1 MPESVHGHTLDCLLV
16 PSDVTDFVHAMPKAE
31 LHVHLVGSASVP
43 TVVELA
49 RRHPERGV
57 PTDPDALA
65 AFYEFRDFTHFIE
78 VYQKVSALVTTP
90 EDVTALVTGLGRDL
104 AASNVRYAEVTVTP
118 YSHLLAGIEPAAVAQ
133 ALTEGRRRV
142 AADRGI
148 ELAWIFDIP
157 GEYGVPSGRDTLA
170 WVERHAP
177 EGTVGF
183 GLGGP
188 EVGVERAQFADVFA
202 AARAAGLHCIPHAG
216 ETTGPET
223 VWSALRDLG
232 AERIGHGVGSADDPR
247 LVEYLAAERIPLEM
261 CPTSNV
267 CTGAVARI
275 EDHPL
280 PRLLR
285 AGVPVTLNT
294 DDPGMFATD
303 LNREYDVALDVLGLT
318 LTELRTLA
326 GNAIDAA
333 FCSTETKA
341 KLRAAAAH
349 T

>member
-1 MPESVHGHTLDCLLV
+1 MPSFLD
-16 PSDVTDFVHAMPKAE
+16 TMPKVE

-65 AFYEFRDFTHFIE
+65 AFYEFRDFAHFIE
-78 VYQKVSALVTTP
+78 IYQKVSALVTTP

-118 YSHLLAGIEPAAVAQ
+118 YSHLLAGIEPDAVAQ

-142 AADRGI
+142 AADHGI

-157 GEYGVPSGRDTLA
+157 GEYGLPSGRDTLA
-170 WVERHAP
+170 WVEKHAP
-177 EGTVGF
+177 DGTVGF

-188 EVGVERAQFADVFA
+188 ETGVERAQFADLFA
-202 AARAAGLHCIPHAG
+202 AARALGLHSIPHAG

-232 AERIGHGVGSADDPR
+232 AERIGHGVSSVDDPR
-247 LVEYLAAERIPLEM
+247 LVEHLAAERIALEM

-267 CTGAVARI
+267 RTGAVARI

-303 LNREYDVALDVLGLT
+303 MNHEFRLAHDVLGLT
-318 LTELRTLA
+318 TDEVTTLV

-333 FCSTETKA
+333 FCSPETKKA
-341 KLRAAAAH
+341 LTADLDRHECRFTRPTGASH
-349 T
+349 ESDVV